1 MRKLS
6 SIVLPGKWS
15 FTSYKKKLVYV
26 QLYMDPD
33 AIVHGWY
40 LAKVH
45 LFVLHARTSIVW
57 YHRLNRT

>member
-1 MRKLS
+1 MRELS

-33 AIVHGWY
+33 AIVHG
-40 LAKVH
+40 
-45 LFVLHARTSIVW
+45 
-57 YHRLNRT
+57 